1 MACARARIESREV
14 LHYLDDFLFGGSN
27 AGECQ
32 SIVDIFIDVC
42 KVLGVPIAWGKSEG
56 PQKVITFL
64 GLGNAGQITEKVREI
79 RTIIHDM
86 LRKSKPT

>member
-1 MACARARIESREV
+1 MFDIMFYFREILIVFRMACARARIESREV

-32 SIVDIFIDVC
+32 AIVDIFIDVC

-56 PQKVITFL
+56 L
-64 GLGNAGQITEKVREI
+64 
-79 RTIIHDM
+79 
-86 LRKSKPT
+86 